1 MSSPRA
7 KGWKCN
13 TAPFFSP
20 TLHLLLNLVTGSII
34 NNYQNIREEQRKDN
48 EFEESSA
55 G

>member
-1 MSSPRA
+1 MKSLP
-7 KGWKCN
+7 
-13 TAPFFSP
+13 
-20 TLHLLLNLVTGSII
+20 LLLNLPTCSII